1 VTGRMKVSEG
11 CDDCYAETFAEQVA
25 QGSLSSG

>member
-1 VTGRMKVSEG
+1 MKVSEG

-25 QGSLSSG
+25 QGSLSSGWK